1 VEGTT
6 KSLEKTSRAQ
16 NAPSHARS
24 LTRQP
29 VSGGPQNAC
38 GFASVQQNAGNLAVQ
53 RFFNC
58 GLLQAKLSISQP
70 NDPYEEEADQV
81 ADEVMR
87 MPDGAFSG
95 QHSAISKGSGGIQ
108 MKPG

>member
-6 KSLEKTSRAQ
+6 KSLEKTTKAQ
-16 NAPSHARS
+16 NAPSHARG

-29 VSGGPQNAC
+29 ASGGPQNAF
-38 GFASVQQNAGNLAVQ
+38 GFAGVQQNAGNLAIQ
-53 RFFNC
+53 RFFRS
-58 GLLQAKLSISQP
+58 GVLQAKLSISQP
-70 NDPYEEEADQV
+70 NDPYEEEADEV

-87 MPDGAFSG
+87 VPDGAFSG
-95 QHSAISKGSGGIQ
+95 QHPAISKGSGGIQ